1 MTEKIAPYEFEYA
14 MSRLKDAIDYAF
26 QTGEF
31 EGVRL
36 WAMNVE
42 ESHKAEVKDMQET
55 ISSADEGLKLFHSI
69 ASNGEQSVL
78 SRLDNSV
85 DAVDAQRWQDEPAIE
100 DITVNGYAFNSN
112 HAKIENDVRQKLADE
127 YNKLFAK

>member
-1 MTEKIAPYEFEYA
+1 MTETLAPYEFDYA

-42 ESHKAEVKDMQET
+42 ESHKAEVKDLSDSMRDANEGAHLMYMYGQVGEAKLLQDWDLPSGTPEYKEAQQVSDKFNFDTVTEQE
-55 ISSADEGLKLFHSI
+55 F
-69 ASNGEQSVL
+69 
-78 SRLDNSV
+78 
-85 DAVDAQRWQDEPAIE
+85 
-100 DITVNGYAFNSN
+100 
-112 HAKIENDVRQKLADE
+112 
-127 YNKLFAK
+127 

>member
-1 MTEKIAPYEFEYA
+1 MTETLAPYEFEYA

-26 QTGEF
+26 QTGEL

-42 ESHKAEVKDMQET
+42 ESHRAEVKDMQET
-55 ISSADEGLKLFHSI
+55 ISSADEGLRLFHSI

-78 SRLDNSV
+78 SRLDNG
-85 DAVDAQRWQDEPAIE
+85 VDAQRWQDAPEYKEAQQVS
-100 DITVNGYAFNSN
+100 DNFNFDTVTEQEF
-112 HAKIENDVRQKLADE
+112 
-127 YNKLFAK
+127 

>member
-1 MTEKIAPYEFEYA
+1 MTETLAPYEFEYA

-26 QTGEF
+26 QTGEL

-42 ESHKAEVKDMQET
+42 ESHRAEVKDMQET

-85 DAVDAQRWQDEPAIE
+85 DAVDAQRWQDAPEYKEAQQVSDNFNFE
-100 DITVNGYAFNSN
+100 TVTEQEF
-112 HAKIENDVRQKLADE
+112 
-127 YNKLFAK
+127 